1 MSDSTQ
7 FGYPFLWDQILKWAV
22 VLQRPAV
29 QGQLLAIAIAVLAA
43 KLTSKW
49 VWKKFRRRFNPTNYL
64 YRQGQKRSWTEY
76 GALLL
81 HLIFTPLFSIV
92 FISLFKIGFRLQ
104 GWVMGLLLIA
114 SALFSVFLLLRI
126 CIGVLYGVFPTKFVN
141 RLQYQLTTPL
151 FSLFAIGSILSL
163 QSDLQQLA
171 NVVLFQLFGGSITLG
186 DCFLTTFG
194 LYVWIVSVFFLER
207 SLQFLFTAGA
217 QLKAGEWQAIALI
230 IRYILIFLGIVFIFG
245 YVGFNPAVFA
255 AITGGLSVGVGVG
268 LREVISNLA
277 SGIWLLFEG
286 ALKPGDIV
294 NVGGEVG
301 EVQRL
306 GIRAATVRVLR
317 DGSEKILPNQTFFT
331 NEVTTYTGSDR
342 LVSWSLTVGVSYD
355 CNPKTVLDILLKIA
369 DQHPSVL
376 KDPPPLAFFL
386 EFGESSLNFELKFWL
401 TTPRLTVGKQV
412 ISELGCS
419 IWQAFDDQG
428 IEIPYPQRDIHFR

>member
-1 MSDSTQ
+1 MSDSIQ

-43 KLTSKW
+43 KLISKW
-49 VWKKFRRRFNPTNYL
+49 VWKTFRRRFASTNYS
-64 YRQGQKRSWTEY
+64 YRQGQKRSWTGY
-76 GALLL
+76 GTLLL
-81 HLIFTPLFSIV
+81 HLIFTPLLSIV
-92 FISLFKIGFRLQ
+92 VISLFKVGFRLQ
-104 GWVMGLLLIA
+104 GWVTGLLLIA
-114 SALFSVFLLLRI
+114 AALFWVFLLLRV
-126 CIGVLYGVFPTKFVN
+126 CIGVLYGVFPTHAVN

-151 FSLFAIGSILSL
+151 FFLFAIGSILSL

-171 NVVLFQLFGGSITLG
+171 NVVLFELFGGSITLG

-194 LYVWIVSVFFLER
+194 LYFWVVSVFFLER
-207 SLQFLFTAGA
+207 FLQFLITAGA
-217 QLKAGEWQAIALI
+217 RFKASEWQAVSLI
-230 IRYILIFLGIVFIFG
+230 IRYVLIFLGIVFIFG
-245 YVGFNPAVFA
+245 YVGFSPAAFA
-255 AITGGLSVGVGVG
+255 AITGGLSVGVGFG
-268 LREVISNLA
+268 LREVISNFV

-301 EVQRL
+301 EVQHL

-342 LVSWSLTVGVSYD
+342 LVSWSLTVGVSYT
-355 CNPKTVLDILLKIA
+355 CNPKTVIDLLLKIA

-376 KDPPPLAFFL
+376 KDPSPLAFFL

-401 TTPRLTVGKQV
+401 TTPRLTV
-412 ISELGCS
+412 
-419 IWQAFDDQG
+419 
-428 IEIPYPQRDIHFR
+428 

>member
-1 MSDSTQ
+1 MSDSIQ

-43 KLTSKW
+43 KLISKW
-49 VWKKFRRRFNPTNYL
+49 VWKTFRRRFTSTNYS
-64 YRQGQKRSWTEY
+64 YRQGQKRSWTGY
-76 GALLL
+76 GTLLL
-81 HLIFTPLFSIV
+81 HLIFTPLLSIV
-92 FISLFKIGFRLQ
+92 VISLFKVGFRLQ
-104 GWVMGLLLIA
+104 GWVTGLLLIA
-114 SALFSVFLLLRI
+114 AALFWVFLLLRV
-126 CIGVLYGVFPTKFVN
+126 CIGVLYGVFPTHAVN
-141 RLQYQLTTPL
+141 RLRYQLTTPL
-151 FSLFAIGSILSL
+151 FFLFAIGSILSL

-171 NVVLFQLFGGSITLG
+171 NVVLFELFGGSITLG

-194 LYVWIVSVFFLER
+194 LYFWVVSVFFLER
-207 SLQFLFTAGA
+207 FLQFLITAGA
-217 QLKAGEWQAIALI
+217 RFKASEWQAVSLI
-230 IRYILIFLGIVFIFG
+230 IRYVLIFLGIVFIFG
-245 YVGFNPAVFA
+245 YVGFSPAAFA
-255 AITGGLSVGVGVG
+255 AITGGLSVGVGFG
-268 LREVISNLA
+268 LREVISNFV

-301 EVQRL
+301 EVQHL

-342 LVSWSLTVGVSYD
+342 LVSWSLTVGVSYT
-355 CNPKTVLDILLKIA
+355 CNPKTVIDLLLKIA

-376 KDPPPLAFFL
+376 KDPSPLAFFL

-401 TTPRLTVGKQV
+401 TTPRLTVGKRV

-419 IWQAFDDQG
+419 IWQTFADQG
-428 IEIPYPQRDIHFR
+428 IEIPYPQRDVHIR